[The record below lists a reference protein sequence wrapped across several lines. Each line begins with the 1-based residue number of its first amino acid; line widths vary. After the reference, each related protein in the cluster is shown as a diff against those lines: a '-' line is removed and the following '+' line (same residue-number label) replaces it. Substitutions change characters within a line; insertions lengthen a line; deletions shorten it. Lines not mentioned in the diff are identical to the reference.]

1 MRSDGKNWTCHWFH
15 TDYFINEYLFSVRL
29 TSFKSRHVK
38 LSIDIFL
45 MSLCKVFAEFQFILV
60 MRFKK
65 QFAERVKT
73 ENFLCLLS
81 LFIKSTK
88 LSCYYEC
95 IQIKVDPLQ
104 I

>member
-1 MRSDGKNWTCHWFH
+1 M
-15 TDYFINEYLFSVRL
+15 DYFITEYLFSVRL

-38 LSIDIFL
+38 LYIDMFL
-45 MSLCKVFAEFQFILV
+45 MSLCKVFEFQFILV
-60 MRFKK
+60 TCFKK

-73 ENFLCLLS
+73 ENAPGLFS
-81 LFIKSTK
+81 LFFKSTK
-88 LSCYYEC
+88 FSCYYEC